1 MKHKKTIQFALSLF
15 ALFAVSFFFFREFQ
29 KNLVNIQAFNLK
41 LDLRFILLS
50 FAAVV
55 VNYLLTT
62 YAWFLTLNSLSGHKI
77 AFLEGVATV
86 NTSNLM
92 KYVPGKV
99 WSYALQM
106 YWMADAGFSKSL
118 ILYVNI
124 INLCSTL
131 ITSMILALSYLV
143 FSPGIFPR
151 SLTLYLLGA
160 LLVFDFLFIKY
171 NSRAFKWFIGALNRI
186 FKRDI
191 GYYETPVKLLCYL
204 QVINFVGAFCFGL
217 GAFLLCFGIGFDI
230 DSNKVLL
237 IMSSLVI
244 ADVIGFVAFIVPG
257 GLGVREGV
265 MYLMLHDVS
274 IPALA
279 IILPIATRI
288 VSMFADISL
297 GAIGILLLK
306 RIAAAK
312 R

>member
-1 MKHKKTIQFALSLF
+1 
-15 ALFAVSFFFFREFQ
+15 
-29 KNLVNIQAFNLK
+29 
-41 LDLRFILLS
+41 
-50 FAAVV
+50 
-55 VNYLLTT
+55 
-62 YAWFLTLNSLSGHKI
+62 
-77 AFLEGVATV
+77 
-86 NTSNLM
+86 M

-131 ITSMILALSYLV
+131 ITSLILALSYLV
-143 FSPGIFPR
+143 FSPGIFPL
-151 SLTLYLLGA
+151 SLTIYLLGA
-160 LLVFDFLFIKY
+160 LVLFDFLFIKY
-171 NSRAFKWFIGALNRI
+171 NSSAFKWFIGALNRI

-191 GYYETPVKLLCYL
+191 GYYETPTKLLYYL

-217 GAFLLCFGIGFDI
+217 GAYLLCFGIGFDI
-230 DSNKVLL
+230 DSSKMLL

-288 VSMFADISL
+288 VSMFVDISL
-297 GAIGILLLK
+297 GTIGIILLK
-306 RIAAAK
+306 KITVAK